1 MLFSVFQGVSKVD
14 FLVILGSLVELEGV
28 VSFFSIALIIFAL
41 FATRFSNGLKYV
53 TTFIETAKVLII
65 SHITNNYLTA
75 GLITLDF

>member
-1 MLFSVFQGVSKVD
+1 MKFVLQ
-14 FLVILGSLVELEGV
+14 VELEGV